1 MDTEKILQLSQL
13 FDIIKPDLA
22 ILLKISAE
30 TSIKRKTKEKGG
42 NLDRNENNFQ
52 LLKDLAERYETL
64 AEENIFCPWV
74 IIDGE
79 KTIEEVFNQIVL
91 LLNNKLKVI

>member
-79 KTIEEVFNQIVL
+79 KQ
-91 LLNNKLKVI
+91 LKRFLIK

>member
-30 TSIKRKTKEKGG
+30 TSIKEKQKK
-42 NLDRNENNFQ
+42 RE
-52 LLKDLAERYETL
+52 ET
-64 AEENIFCPWV
+64 
-74 IIDGE
+74 
-79 KTIEEVFNQIVL
+79 
-91 LLNNKLKVI
+91 